1 MGNRVKQNKSNS
13 DSGSKLLFANG
24 GIRAGSSRS
33 FRKKESDRTV
43 QASV

>member
-1 MGNRVKQNKSNS
+1 MGNRVKQNKSDS
-13 DSGSKLLFANG
+13 DSGSKLLFVDG

-33 FRKKESDRTV
+33 FREQESDRTV